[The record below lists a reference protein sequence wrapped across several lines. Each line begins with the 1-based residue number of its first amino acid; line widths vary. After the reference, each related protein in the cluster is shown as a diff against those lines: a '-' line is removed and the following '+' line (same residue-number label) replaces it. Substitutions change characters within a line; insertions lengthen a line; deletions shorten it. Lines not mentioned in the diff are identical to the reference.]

1 MDECKP
7 LLTGTVPLRVL
18 PGDEPHRWGA
28 ALLRFVPPE
37 QSLRRGTL
45 MSTLRMLAASPAL
58 AAAAPKVED
67 RGFGAKMSALF
78 VQDGAIGML
87 LRR

>member
-1 MDECKP
+1 MDYCEP
-7 LLTGTVPLRVL
+7 LDAAQGFPLLFELLTGTVPLRVL

-58 AAAAPKVED
+58 ASAAGAYTRP
-67 RGFGAKMSALF
+67 RFGLT
-78 VQDGAIGML
+78 
-87 LRR
+87 